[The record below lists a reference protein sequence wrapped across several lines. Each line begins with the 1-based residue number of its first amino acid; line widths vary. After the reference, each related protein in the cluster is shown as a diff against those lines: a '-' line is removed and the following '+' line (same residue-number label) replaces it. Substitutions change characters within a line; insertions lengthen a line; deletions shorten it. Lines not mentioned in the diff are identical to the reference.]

1 VGELTR
7 DITDEMV
14 AASARDEEHLKLSRE
29 LNLRSAMVVPLLARG
44 RALGTITLIRSAPS
58 SNFDAEDLAAAEDLG
73 RRAGMAIENA
83 RLYNDAAN
91 VATELMRAV
100 LPDRLGGL
108 DGWLT
113 SVCYRPDGEAEVGGD
128 FYDAVTLPDGRLAM
142 FIGDV
147 MGHGIQAAAAMAQ
160 VRAAIRAFVTV
171 DPGPDVVLA
180 RLDAMFEHLHLET
193 LVSVVYAV
201 LDPSGHV
208 QLANAGHCP
217 TVLVRGSGTV
227 EFVKNQPRPPLGA
240 GPADTGV
247 VEAKVEPG
255 DVLLLYTDGLVERR
269 DEPLDAGF
277 ARLAEHAPRLLD
289 GDMDARLVALVSDVA
304 GNDSH
309 DDVAAVSLRR
319 IS

>member
-1 VGELTR
+1 
-7 DITDEMV
+7 
-14 AASARDEEHLKLSRE
+14 
-29 LNLRSAMVVPLLARG
+29 
-44 RALGTITLIRSAPS
+44 
-58 SNFDAEDLAAAEDLG
+58 
-73 RRAGMAIENA
+73 MAIDNA

-100 LPDRLGGL
+100 LPDQLGGL

-113 SVCYRPDGEAEVGGD
+113 SVCYRPDGDAEVGGD

-147 MGHGIQAAAAMAQ
+147 MGHGIHAAAAMAQ

-171 DPGPDVVLA
+171 DPDPDVVLA

-193 LVSVVYAV
+193 LVSVVYGV
-201 LDPSGHV
+201 IDPSGDV

-217 TVLVRGSGTV
+217 TLLVRASGSV
-227 EFVKNQPRPPLGA
+227 EFVKNRPRPPLGA
-240 GPADTGV
+240 GPADTCI
-247 VEAKVEPG
+247 VEASVAPG

-277 ARLAEHAPRLLD
+277 ARLAEHAPRLLH
-289 GDMDARLVALVSDVA
+289 GDIDAGLAALVSAVA
-304 GNDSH
+304 CADSN
-309 DDVAAVSLRR
+309 DDVAAVAMRR
-319 IS
+319 LG